1 MKYRDPI
8 TGEYKELFLKASDTL
23 PIGSIV
29 PYGSND
35 IPANWLLCDGRAVS
49 RTTYANLFSV
59 IGTNFGEGD
68 GTTTFNLPN
77 LKGRVPVG
85 QDTTDNDFDTLG
97 KTGGEKEHTLTI
109 DEMPSHTHDLYGA
122 LTGETKGVTNTG
134 NDWAQI
140 TTGFSTNTYIKNTG
154 GEEAHNN
161 LQPYQVVNYIIK
173 SAMSVGVI
181 GNVLNNKSDSKKD
194 TYSCN
199 YLNKNILTSFLT
211 SQQTTSQTFG
221 KINLDS
227 KVSVGDK
234 LTLNDNGIKIGAG
247 VTKVKVSAGISA
259 AWNSPVSNDFNLFI
273 TKNGTTESNIVIKIN
288 GAKPS
293 TAYGGSVM
301 LSEQLI
307 EVKENDVL
315 YLCLY
320 GTINSLIYDF
330 NRATYMTVEVVE

>member
-1 MKYRDPI
+1 MKYKDPI

-35 IPANWLLCDGRAVS
+35 IPENWLLCDGRAVS

-68 GTTTFNLPN
+68 GTTTFNLPDFRT
-77 LKGRVPVG
+77 RVPVG
-85 QDTTDNDFDTLG
+85 LYSEDTDFDTIG
-97 KTGGEKEHTLTI
+97 NAGGEKEHTLTI
-109 DEMPSHTHDLYGA
+109 EEMPTHSHQFLFDQTPGSNINVVQAGGA
-122 LTGETKGVTNTG
+122 SAWSRDTTTSG
-134 NDWAQI
+134 NDQP
-140 TTGFSTNTYIKNTG
+140 
-154 GEEAHNN
+154 HNIM
-161 LQPYQVVNYIIK
+161 QPYQVVNYIIK

-199 YLNKNILTSFLT
+199 YLNKNILTATLSTYQAT
-211 SQQTTSQTFG
+211 SQAFN
-221 KINLDS
+221 KVNLDS

-234 LTLNDNGIKIGAG
+234 LTLINNGIKIGAG
-247 VTKVKVSAGISA
+247 ITKVKVSAGVGL
-259 AWNSPVSNDFNLFI
+259 AWNSPISSDFHIYI
-273 TKNGTTESNIVIKIN
+273 TKNGAIDGNVIIKVN
-288 GAKPS
+288 GSKS
-293 TAYGGSVM
+293 TDNTATSVI

-307 EVKENDVL
+307 EVQENDIL

-320 GTINSLIYDF
+320 ATVGSNIYGPS
-330 NRATYMTVEVVE
+330 RATYMTVEVVE

>member
-1 MKYRDPI
+1 MKYKDPI

-68 GTTTFNLPN
+68 GTTTFNLPDFRS
-77 LKGRVPVG
+77 RVP
-85 QDTTDNDFDTLG
+85 D
-97 KTGGEKEHTLTI
+97 
-109 DEMPSHTHDLYGA
+109 
-122 LTGETKGVTNTG
+122 
-134 NDWAQI
+134 
-140 TTGFSTNTYIKNTG
+140 
-154 GEEAHNN
+154 
-161 LQPYQVVNYIIK
+161 QVVNYIIK
-173 SAMSVGVI
+173 SAMSVGVV

-259 AWNSPVSNDFNLFI
+259 VWNSPVSNDFNLYI
-273 TKNGTTESNIVIKIN
+273 TKNGTTESNVVIKIN

-293 TAYGGSVM
+293 TNYGGSVM

-320 GTINSLIYDF
+320 GTINSLIYGSF
-330 NRATYMTVEVVE
+330 RATYMTVEVVE